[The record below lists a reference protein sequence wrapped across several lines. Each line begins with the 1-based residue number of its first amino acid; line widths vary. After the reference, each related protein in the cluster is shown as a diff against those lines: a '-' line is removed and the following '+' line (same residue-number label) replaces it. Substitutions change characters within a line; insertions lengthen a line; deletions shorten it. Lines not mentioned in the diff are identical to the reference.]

1 MISSVPKHPGSF
13 DPMIR
18 TAAEIELEPRRVV
31 VEFDQAEFQR

>member
-1 MISSVPKHPGSF
+1 
-13 DPMIR
+13 MIR